1 MNEPHV
7 YKHSH
12 LQIIIWTLIF
22 GLLLAFIF
30 FPIDL
35 NGGYQLIPAAVI
47 VLVMVIFV
55 LSLTQK
61 TIISEDEISSQ
72 TLFGTKTL
80 RWSEITRVSG
90 RGHAI
95 KLHNFDGDVTV
106 VPSSNLP
113 RYEEIIEWIGNKRPD
128 LFNPQE
134 YTELKSG
141 SFPLLAG
148 LTLLILLLGLFAG
161 AGLLIYTSPDSA
173 TVIIAPLLIFL
184 IIIVVVAGTIAFR
197 PRSLTLDGKSM
208 TIRYLFR
215 EKTLLADE
223 IQNIQFTYRQT
234 RNGKIF
240 FILLQLVNRKSLRLS
255 GLNPNLPVVYLVLKN
270 WHGNNTF
277 SIK

>member
-1 MNEPHV
+1 MNEPRV
-7 YKHSH
+7 YKHSP
-12 LQIIIWTLIF
+12 LQIIVLILVF
-22 GLLLAFIF
+22 GFLMAAIF
-30 FPIDL
+30 STTDL
-35 NGGYQLIPAAVI
+35 NGGYLLIPAAVI
-47 VLVMVIFV
+47 VLVMVISV

-148 LTLLILLLGLFAG
+148 LTLLILLLGMFAG
-161 AGLLIYTSPDSA
+161 AGLLIYTSPDSMA
-173 TVIIAPLLIFL
+173 VIITPLLIFL

-215 EKTLLADE
+215 EKNLLADE
-223 IQNIQFTYRQT
+223 IQNVQFTYRQT

-240 FILLQLVNRKSLRLS
+240 FILLQLANRKSLRLS

-270 WHGNNTF
+270 WHKQNR
-277 SIK
+277 

>member
-1 MNEPHV
+1 MNEPRV
-7 YKHSH
+7 YKHSP
-12 LQIIIWTLIF
+12 LQIIVLILVF
-22 GLLLAFIF
+22 GFLMAAIF
-30 FPIDL
+30 STTDL
-35 NGGYQLIPAAVI
+35 NGGYLLIPVAVI
-47 VLVMVIFV
+47 MLVMVISV

-148 LTLLILLLGLFAG
+148 LTLLILLLGMFAG

-173 TVIIAPLLIFL
+173 AVIITPLLIFL
-184 IIIVVVAGTIAFR
+184 IIIVVAAGTIAFR

-215 EKTLLADE
+215 EKNLLADE
-223 IQNIQFTYRQT
+223 IQNVQFTYRQT

-240 FILLQLVNRKSLRLS
+240 FILLQLANRKSLRLS

-270 WHGNNTF
+270 WHKQNR
-277 SIK
+277 